1 MKRFIQRFSVFG
13 ATGYIG
19 SDAPPTFRKGER
31 IMSTKV
37 LLPPQVND
45 SDDSREYAAD
55 DTIVWDGFERRYE
68 DDPILLPAEVA
79 AMNVRKPNLK
89 TMQRDA
95 DRRGVLLP
103 TEFNRGS
110 AAFRVAATTHRT
122 VEPLLPLGVR

>member
-13 ATGYIG
+13 ATGYLG
-19 SDAPPTFRKGER
+19 SDAPKTFKRGES
-31 IMSTKV
+31 IMSAKV

-45 SDDSREYAAD
+45 GDDGREYVAD
-55 DTIVWDGFERRYE
+55 DAKAWTGFDRSYA

-89 TMQRDA
+89 TMQREA